1 MKIGV
6 QIGFKILS
14 SLLSV
19 GIILQLAEIAML
31 AHLLISLANPPGG
44 GHTWDLDYT
53 LDIYVFNVHASLE
66 IFGPFSTSWLCSL
79 CVTVN
84 ARLTQHQGLH
94 RHALVTGK
102 HCRHVMWCSCIYWL
116 RYIVTPEPW
125 SWHNITTILTTDDF
139 DYLSFKRIF

>member
-6 QIGFKILS
+6 RIGFKILS

-31 AHLLISLANPPGG
+31 AHLLISLANPRPGGG

-66 IFGPFSTSWLCSL
+66 IFAPHSPQTRRVP
-79 CVTVN
+79 CV
-84 ARLTQHQGLH
+84 
-94 RHALVTGK
+94 
-102 HCRHVMWCSCIYWL
+102 HVCY
-116 RYIVTPEPW
+116 R
-125 SWHNITTILTTDDF
+125 
-139 DYLSFKRIF
+139 

>member
-66 IFGPFSTSWLCSL
+66 IFGPFSTS
-79 CVTVN
+79 
-84 ARLTQHQGLH
+84 
-94 RHALVTGK
+94 
-102 HCRHVMWCSCIYWL
+102 
-116 RYIVTPEPW
+116 
-125 SWHNITTILTTDDF
+125 
-139 DYLSFKRIF
+139 